1 MVCYNL
7 FTMDTVRLT
16 LLERKALKIAL
27 GGFQGQVYVFGS
39 RLDQRQKGGD
49 IDILLKPARSGR
61 FDKIRSAIESRF
73 ADALQQSLDVVVY
86 DDKSVFCREI
96 IKHARSIDPTSL

>member
-1 MVCYNL
+1 
-7 FTMDTVRLT
+7 MDTVRLT
-16 LLERKALKIAL
+16 PLEKKALKTAL

-39 RLDQRQKGGD
+39 RLDQRQRGGD

-61 FDKIRSAIESRF
+61 FDQIRKTIESRF
-73 ADALQQSLDVVVY
+73 ADALQQSLDVVLY

-96 IKHARSIDPTSL
+96 MKHARSIDPASL